1 MNDKKYFI
9 DDRVIIP
16 DKIKNMSNV
25 EIEAEIARLEAE
37 AMNAKKENMK
47 QVKKETA

>member
-1 MNDKKYFI
+1 MIDKKYFI

-25 EIEAEIARLEAE
+25 KIEAEIARLESE
-37 AMNAKKENMK
+37 AMNAKKENVK

>member
-1 MNDKKYFI
+1 M
-9 DDRVIIP
+9 
-16 DKIKNMSNV
+16 IKNMSNV
-25 EIEAEIARLEAE
+25 EIEAEIARLESE